1 MIKDTMY
8 IGQTTKSILSEIFT
22 DYTYAEMMFEEII
35 DEVVEDV
42 ETSADVNFNYSDISL
57 AVQRSILRKR
67 NILV

>member
-57 AVQRSILRKR
+57 AVQRSILRKMS
-67 NILV
+67 ILV

>member
-1 MIKDTMY
+1 MKDTMY

-22 DYTYAEMMFEEII
+22 DYAYAEMMYGEII
-35 DEVVEDV
+35 NEVVEDV

-57 AVQRSILRKR
+57 AVQRSILRKM

>member
-1 MIKDTMY
+1 MMKDTMY

-22 DYTYAEMMFEEII
+22 DNTYAEMMYGEII

-42 ETSADVNFNYSDISL
+42 ETSADVSFNYSDISL
-57 AVQRSILRKR
+57 AVQRSILRKM